1 MGKVSN
7 MPNSQQ
13 VRVLIVDDDEC
24 QRTLLAQMTAALG
37 FAVTTARDGEDALSQ
52 HSAQASDV
60 ILTDLVMPRMD
71 GFDLLKTLESAGDRT
86 PTIVLTGVAGIEEG
100 ISVVHDLK
108 AFWFLEKPVQP
119 NILRALLERAV
130 AQKQLI
136 EETRILNRE
145 LTHRGLLGDIV
156 GGSAAMRQV
165 YSLISQVA
173 PTSASVFVTGESGT
187 GKELVARAL
196 HRLSPR
202 SASPFIAINCAAMP
216 ETLIESELFGHEKGA
231 FSGAV
236 ERHAG
241 CFEQA
246 QNGTVLLDEIADMPI
261 GTQAKLLRLLEER
274 KVRRLGGKSEL
285 PVNVRVVAA
294 TNWAPD
300 RALKENRLR
309 EDLYYRLNVFH
320 IALPPLRDRKQDIPA
335 ICDAILAT
343 LNKKHDC
350 HVSGLHPDVLA
361 TFLQASWPG
370 NVRQL
375 RNVLERAVIVAVEGT
390 ILPRHLPVDSGV
402 PSNPEVAESLDD
414 GSLRIRVGP
423 QMSEVEQAYIDL
435 VLKHTNNNKTR
446 AAEILGLSL
455 RTLQN
460 RARMSEKEAK
470 RVCAN

>member
-1 MGKVSN
+1 
-7 MPNSQQ
+7 
-13 VRVLIVDDDEC
+13 
-24 QRTLLAQMTAALG
+24 
-37 FAVTTARDGEDALSQ
+37 
-52 HSAQASDV
+52 
-60 ILTDLVMPRMD
+60 
-71 GFDLLKTLESAGDRT
+71 
-86 PTIVLTGVAGIEEG
+86 
-100 ISVVHDLK
+100 
-108 AFWFLEKPVQP
+108 
-119 NILRALLERAV
+119 
-130 AQKQLI
+130 
-136 EETRILNRE
+136 
-145 LTHRGLLGDIV
+145 
-156 GGSAAMRQV
+156 
-165 YSLISQVA
+165 
-173 PTSASVFVTGESGT
+173 
-187 GKELVARAL
+187 
-196 HRLSPR
+196 
-202 SASPFIAINCAAMP
+202 MP

-246 QNGTVLLDEIADMPI
+246 HNGTVLLDEIADMPI

-294 TNWAPD
+294 TNWAPE

-335 ICDAILAT
+335 ICDAILAN

-402 PSNPEVAESLDD
+402 PSNPEVAESPDD

>member
-1 MGKVSN
+1 
-7 MPNSQQ
+7 
-13 VRVLIVDDDEC
+13 
-24 QRTLLAQMTAALG
+24 
-37 FAVTTARDGEDALSQ
+37 
-52 HSAQASDV
+52 
-60 ILTDLVMPRMD
+60 
-71 GFDLLKTLESAGDRT
+71 
-86 PTIVLTGVAGIEEG
+86 
-100 ISVVHDLK
+100 
-108 AFWFLEKPVQP
+108 
-119 NILRALLERAV
+119 
-130 AQKQLI
+130 
-136 EETRILNRE
+136 
-145 LTHRGLLGDIV
+145 
-156 GGSAAMRQV
+156 MRQL

-173 PTSASVFVTGESGT
+173 PTSASVLVTGESGT

-246 QNGTVLLDEIADMPI
+246 HNGTVLLDEIADMPI
-261 GTQAKLLRLLEER
+261 ATQAKLLRLLEER
-274 KVRRLGGKSEL
+274 KVRRLGGKAEL

-300 RALKENRLR
+300 RALQENRLR

-335 ICDAILAT
+335 ICEAILST
-343 LNKKHDC
+343 LNKKHEC
-350 HVSGLHPDVLA
+350 HVSGLHPDVLE

-390 ILPRHLPVDSGV
+390 ILLRHLPMDSGV
-402 PSNPEVAESLDD
+402 RSRPEIAQPTDD
-414 GSLRIRVGP
+414 ESLRIRVGP

-460 RARMSEKEAK
+460 RARLSEKDAK